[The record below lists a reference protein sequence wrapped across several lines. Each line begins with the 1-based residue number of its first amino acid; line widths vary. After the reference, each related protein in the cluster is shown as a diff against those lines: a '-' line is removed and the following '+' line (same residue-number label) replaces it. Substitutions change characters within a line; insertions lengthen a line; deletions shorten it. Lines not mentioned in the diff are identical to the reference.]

1 MSDAGPVETTG
12 APAGAP
18 RARILDRGYRP
29 YRGPRTGV
37 KGSMVTVWRQ
47 SVQRALGIRRSLW
60 AKVLPLAAVA
70 ISYVPAIVFV
80 GMTALLP
87 DDALAELELPT
98 FGQYFPFIQAAVLL
112 FVSFV
117 GPEILC
123 TDRRTGMLGIY
134 LASPLSRDTY
144 LGAKALATLSVISL
158 ITIGPPLLMLVAY
171 VLQGVGP
178 DGPAGVAGSFVRI
191 IVAGLLLAV
200 LYTSVGLGVSS
211 LTDRKAFATAA
222 LLLLMVVVSAFLSVL
237 VDEAGLPDSLQALS
251 LLLGPFALVEL
262 IHGEPAS
269 IPGLSLGVALS
280 GLLLWTVLGALVTS
294 IRYDRLQVTR

>member
-1 MSDAGPVETTG
+1 MSDGTMPGPAPET
-12 APAGAP
+12 P
-18 RARILDRGYRP
+18 RARIVDRGYRR

-37 KGSMVTVWRQ
+37 RGAMATVWRQ
-47 SVQRALGIRRSLW
+47 SVQRVLGIRRSVW
-60 AKVLPLAAVA
+60 AKVLPLASIA

-80 GMTALLP
+80 GVVALLP
-87 DDALAELELPT
+87 DADATEIELPT

-117 GPEILC
+117 GPEVLC

-144 LGAKALATLSVISL
+144 LAAKALAAFTVTAL

-178 DGPAGVAGSFVRI
+178 DGPGGVGASFVRI
-191 IVAGLLLAV
+191 VASGALLAL
-200 LYTSVGLGVSS
+200 LYTAVGLGVSS

-222 LLLLMVVVSAFLSVL
+222 LLLLMVVVSLFISVL
-237 VDEAGLPDSLQALS
+237 VEVADLPGSFQGLS
-251 LLLGPFALVEL
+251 LLTGPFALVEL
-262 IHGEPAS
+262 VHGEEPE
-269 IPGLSLGVALS
+269 IRDLGLAAALG
-280 GLLLWTVLGALVTS
+280 GLAAWTVLGAVVTRV
-294 IRYDRLQVTR
+294 RYQLLQVTR

>member
-1 MSDAGPVETTG
+1 MSDGPRT
-12 APAGAP
+12 
-18 RARILDRGYRP
+18 ARILDRGYRP

-37 KGSMVTVWRQ
+37 RGSVVTVWRQ
-47 SVQRALGIRRSLW
+47 SVQRALGIRRSTW
-60 AKVLPLAAVA
+60 AKILPLASVA
-70 ISYVPAIVFV
+70 ISYVPAIVFIGIV
-80 GMTALLP
+80 ALIPEENL
-87 DDALAELELPT
+87 DAGFELPT

-144 LGAKALATLSVISL
+144 LGAKGLAAFSVISL

-178 DGPAGVAGSFVRI
+178 DGPGGVAASFVRI
-191 IVAGLLLAV
+191 VASGLLLAL

-222 LLLLMVVVSAFLSVL
+222 LLLLMVVVSTFISVL
-237 VDEAGLPDSLQALS
+237 VDETGLPESLHGLS
-251 LLLGPFALVEL
+251 LLTGPFGLVEL
-262 IHGEPAS
+262 VHGEQTD
-269 IPGLSLGVALS
+269 IPGLELPAALG
-280 GLLLWTVLGALVTS
+280 GLVLWTVLGLTVTRV
-294 IRYDRLQVTR
+294 RYQLLQVTR